1 VAFTRDESKVVK
13 IYINGVLVDTKTN
26 TADLNY
32 SESNGFINIGRFGYH
47 PTNNSKIYPYQGYIN
62 DFRFYDECLSPKQ
75 IKEISKGLVAHYKL
89 DGPKGNPN
97 LLKSTNLGTTG
108 WYYNVGAR
116 YGKSLESVM

>member
-1 VAFTRDESKVVK
+1 MIDTASKFKGMVA
-13 IYINGVLVDTKTN
+13 
-26 TADLNY
+26 
-32 SESNGFINIGRFGYH
+32 
-47 PTNNSKIYPYQGYIN
+47 
-62 DFRFYDECLSPKQ
+62 DFRLYDEALSLKQ
-75 IKEISKGLVAHYKL
+75 IKELSKGLVTHYKL